1 MSTEEL
7 IKKASS
13 VCKEHDEQLKYY
25 CETCD
30 ELVCIYCTVK
40 AHNGHQ
46 HDGEPLFVVV
56 HHSGGDDWG
65 VVHRRELLSLV
76 RHDPH

>member
-1 MSTEEL
+1 MVFRFEVVVAMSAEEL

-40 AHNGHQ
+40 KHTMGINMIASN
-46 HDGEPLFVVV
+46 
-56 HHSGGDDWG
+56 
-65 VVHRRELLSLV
+65 
-76 RHDPH
+76 